1 MCYIQCNL
9 PFVAALILTPSG
21 VVCFIPMSVKNS
33 WYKTWS
39 PSVCDNSTFVLLRL
53 QGCPGA
59 ASDYDDDAV
68 AARESVLVEVSEGAA
83 AADDKLHRTDS
94 EIWMYKG

>member
-1 MCYIQCNL
+1 MWFVSFQCL
-9 PFVAALILTPSG
+9 SRTVGIKRGRPACVI
-21 VVCFIPMSVKNS
+21 
-33 WYKTWS
+33 
-39 PSVCDNSTFVLLRL
+39 NSTFVLLRL